1 MLQKHL
7 RIGYTRSAKLIDDLE
22 ESGIVGPAKSGAK
35 QRDVLQSPSLM
46 LAQDNTDQI
55 EETNN

>member
-1 MLQKHL
+1 LITVFTHPECEYSKM
-7 RIGYTRSAKLIDDLE
+7 LIDDLE

-35 QRDVLQSPSLM
+35 QRDVLQNPSLI
-46 LAQDNTDQI
+46 AQDNTNQI